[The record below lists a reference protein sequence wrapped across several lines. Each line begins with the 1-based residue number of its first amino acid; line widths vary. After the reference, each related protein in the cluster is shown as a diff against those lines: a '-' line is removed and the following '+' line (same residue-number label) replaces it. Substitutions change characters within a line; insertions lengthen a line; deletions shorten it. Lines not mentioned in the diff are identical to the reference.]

1 MQFPTISKLVK
12 RAAFHNRRNREC
24 LFSFEI
30 YDSIP
35 TKYVRFGRDVFVYFN
50 ENKHSLYSLK

>member
-1 MQFPTISKLVK
+1 VQFSTISKLVK
-12 RAAFHNRRNREC
+12 RVAFHNRRNREC
-24 LFSFEI
+24 LFLFDI

-35 TKYVRFGRDVFVYFN
+35 TKYVRFGRDVFEYFS